1 MAIQNIASTNIV
13 KKTLVKYFKD
23 KFSAS
28 KVTNLKFDTEKNIYT
43 ANCFQKFNFL
53 GNKTITAEEFIK
65 GWE

>member
-1 MAIQNIASTNIV
+1 MAIQNITSTDIV

-53 GNKTITAEEFIK
+53 GNKIVTAEEFIK